1 MTLGQDAIGGEFL
14 SQVTKLRVYGSSYGS
29 SAMALRSDGKAVGWG
44 MGAAGQC
51 GNGYADTANT
61 PSRFVLIDRPI
72 VDFSRSGTMGC
83 GEGGEYHNGAYHFL
97 TVDGQ
102 VMSTG
107 NGSHAQTGDDD
118 HDHRYAPSPIL
129 F

>member
-1 MTLGQDAIGGEFL
+1 MGG
-14 SQVTKLRVYGSSYGS
+14 T
-29 SAMALRSDGKAVGWG
+29 
-44 MGAAGQC
+44 GQC
-51 GNGYADTANT
+51 GHGYADTSNA

-72 VDFSRSGTMGC
+72 VDFSRSGSMGC
-83 GEGGEYHNGAYHFL
+83 SEGGEYHNGAYHFL

-118 HDHRYAPSPIL
+118 HDHRFAPSPIL

>member
-1 MTLGQDAIGGEFL
+1 MT
-14 SQVTKLRVYGSSYGS
+14 T
-29 SAMALRSDGKAVGWG
+29 
-44 MGAAGQC
+44 
-51 GNGYADTANT
+51 GYVPWSLFNAHDWSKFNA
-61 PSRFVLIDRPI
+61 PRH
-72 VDFSRSGTMGC
+72 SGTMGC

-107 NGSHAQTGDDD
+107 NGSYAQTGDDD
-118 HDHRYAPSPIL
+118 HDHRFAPSPIL

>member
-1 MTLGQDAIGGEFL
+1 
-14 SQVTKLRVYGSSYGS
+14 
-29 SAMALRSDGKAVGWG
+29 
-44 MGAAGQC
+44 
-51 GNGYADTANT
+51 
-61 PSRFVLIDRPI
+61 
-72 VDFSRSGTMGC
+72 MGC

-107 NGSHAQTGDDD
+107 NGSYAQTGDDD
-118 HDHRYAPSPIL
+118 HDHRYAPSPIV